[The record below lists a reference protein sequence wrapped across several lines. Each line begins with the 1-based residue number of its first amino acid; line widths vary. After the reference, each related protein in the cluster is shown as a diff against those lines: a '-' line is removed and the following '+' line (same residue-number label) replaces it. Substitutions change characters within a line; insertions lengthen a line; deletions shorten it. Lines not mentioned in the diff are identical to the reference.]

1 MNTINAPVLIL
12 VSLTESMTLACS
24 NAEKNIGTL
33 TDEYLK
39 AKQQYEDARH
49 RLEAAE
55 EKLPAVRTALKRADE
70 WYRDARQG
78 GGMVSLSDD
87 DIDTAIEAVEAEMAA
102 IQTRLLATAS
112 GDSRGKE
119 RLKLLQQ
126 AGEKAALLMV
136 LLDHQKI

>member
-12 VSLTESMTLACS
+12 VSLTESLTLTCS

-33 TDEYLK
+33 
-39 AKQQYEDARH
+39 EDARNIAKQ
-49 RLEAAE
+49 RLADLQDQLDAAE

-87 DIDTAIEAVEAEMAA
+87 DVDTAIEAVEAEMAA